1 MQINTALKKPVDVGS
16 WLRLEGEIVKV
27 EGRKVSVRARLL
39 SADGAIHCEA
49 EGLVVLKKS

>member
-1 MQINTALKKPVDVGS
+1 MNVGA
-16 WLRLEGEIVKV
+16 WLRLEGEITAI

-39 SADGAIHCEA
+39 DVNGAIHCEA